1 MSEQLLRKASLPESV
16 SSTSLDILSRSEFEN
31 DFGRAGFELGIE
43 TGLGVGVGPG
53 PDLAKKFE
61 QLYDLKQENFT
72 LSHGR
77 HSDQQ
82 LASTGRL
89 IHLNDNK

>member
-1 MSEQLLRKASLPESV
+1 M
-16 SSTSLDILSRSEFEN
+16 
-31 DFGRAGFELGIE
+31 E

>member
-1 MSEQLLRKASLPESV
+1 M
-16 SSTSLDILSRSEFEN
+16 DILSRSEFEN
-31 DFGRAGFELGIE
+31 DFGRGAGFELGME

-53 PDLAKKFE
+53 PDLAEKFE

-72 LSHGR
+72 LSHGS

-82 LASTGRL
+82 LASKTNL
-89 IHLNDNK
+89 VLMLATMVNYKYKIVMKS